1 MGATLGAVFGAAN
14 LGLHGGDV
22 SAWARVPLLLLLGV
36 IAVFD
41 LRLRLIPNVLS
52 LPGVAYALSLA
63 AVAGLGALAEA
74 VLGLAVAGGLILLV
88 MIVSRGRGIG
98 GGDLKL
104 MALLGAALGW
114 RAALIVL
121 GLSQLVVAVP
131 VLAVLLVRRRRPN
144 APVPV
149 GAAIAVLGALAL
161 ALRP

>member
-1 MGATLGAVFGAAN
+1 VGATLGAVFGAAN
-14 LGLHGGDV
+14 LGLHRGDV
-22 SAWARVPLLLLLGV
+22 SAWAHVPLLLLLGV
-36 IAVFD
+36 IAVLD

-63 AVAGLGALAEA
+63 AVAGPGALAEA
-74 VLGLAVAGGLILLV
+74 VLGLAVAGGLVLLV

-161 ALRP
+161 CLAR